1 MALLSGALIAQEP
14 ADTTDTLPQRDL
26 MDVISRVIKGKPK
39 LTDTTALP
47 SQPKIALTIL
57 PAISAS
63 PSTGLLLGVSGNAV
77 TRFGPEP
84 ETSLSTISAS
94 VNYTPRAFNILL
106 RSNVFTAGNRWK
118 FEGIGATS
126 TPTSRPT
133 ALVRPTQ
140 FFRIADG
147 FQSAALSTRRC
158 TGESEKISWWVSA
171 IT

>member
-1 MALLSGALIAQEP
+1 MRPSRWAFLFSPIFMALLSGALIAQEP

-94 VNYTPRAFNILL
+94 VNYTTK
-106 RSNVFTAGNRWK
+106 S
-118 FEGIGATS
+118 
-126 TPTSRPT
+126 
-133 ALVRPTQ
+133 
-140 FFRIADG
+140 
-147 FQSAALSTRRC
+147 
-158 TGESEKISWWVSA
+158 
-171 IT
+171 